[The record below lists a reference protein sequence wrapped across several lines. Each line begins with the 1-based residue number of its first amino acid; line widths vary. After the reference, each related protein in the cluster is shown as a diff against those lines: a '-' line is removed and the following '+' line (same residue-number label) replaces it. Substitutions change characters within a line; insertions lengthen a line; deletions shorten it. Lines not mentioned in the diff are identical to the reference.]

1 MRASRSPARHDHD
14 VVRFPPICLSGNHS
28 VWGETV
34 KRSECEGRL
43 LRQRSGYS
51 GGRHSG
57 GRERIVPRA
66 AWGRAD
72 DAFGRRSYVPG
83 TPSHSLRGL
92 VLSHRKHGAGERAVG
107 LSQLI
112 QDREVIGVGN
122 RYQVAWGMSLRPVGM
137 VPCSS
142 DPSPLPFAQKN
153 PTSHASCPDRSS

>member
-1 MRASRSPARHDHD
+1 MPPRTPIRIELSDAERCELEHRSRAHCAPHRE
-14 VVRFPPICLSGNHS
+14 VVRALAESHPGLS
-28 VWGETV
+28 VWMARGDP
-34 KRSECEGRL
+34 L
-43 LRQRSGYS
+43 RSGS
-51 GGRHSG
+51 
-57 GRERIVPRA
+57 A
-66 AWGRAD
+66 
-72 DAFGRRSYVPG
+72 
-83 TPSHSLRGL
+83 LQL
-92 VLSHRKHGAGERAVG
+92 

>member
-1 MRASRSPARHDHD
+1 MTMTSYASH
-14 VVRFPPICLSGNHS
+14 RFACLEITLC
-28 VWGETV
+28 GEKLLSAQNV
-34 KRSECEGRL
+34 KGAYCGKGRDIAAGDT
-43 LRQRSGYS
+43 Q
-51 GGRHSG
+51 G